1 MQPNGCFTRY
11 LDVDSATLFNCRLSC
26 STLMLISISPDFR
39 SAFIFVFCLDT
50 VYFIFS
56 AFIFVFCLDSVYFIS
71 VSIFVFCLDSVYVQ
85 ISPERGATHKQT
97 SEEEFT

>member
-1 MQPNGCFTRY
+1 MQSN
-11 LDVDSATLFNCRLSC
+11 LFSVY
-26 STLMLISISPDFR
+26 IQSI
-39 SAFIFVFCLDT
+39 L
-50 VYFIFS
+50 YFS

-85 ISPERGATHKQT
+85 FSPERGATHKQT

>member
-11 LDVDSATLFNCRLSC
+11 LDADSAALFNCRLSC
-26 STLMLISISPDFR
+26 STLMLISIRPDF
-39 SAFIFVFCLDT
+39 L
-50 VYFIFS
+50 S

>member
-1 MQPNGCFTRY
+1 MAALPKR
-11 LDVDSATLFNCRLSC
+11 RLSC
-26 STLMLISISPDFR
+26 VILMQTQLLYSIADLAALLLCCISFSPDIL
-39 SAFIFVFCLDT
+39 SD
-50 VYFIFS
+50 S
-56 AFIFVFCLDSVYFIS
+56 IFVFCLDSVYFIY